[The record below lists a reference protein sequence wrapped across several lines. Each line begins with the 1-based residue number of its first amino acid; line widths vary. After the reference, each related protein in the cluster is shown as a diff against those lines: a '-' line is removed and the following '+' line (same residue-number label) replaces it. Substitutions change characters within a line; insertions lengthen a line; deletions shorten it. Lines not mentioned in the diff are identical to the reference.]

1 MPTPTRDQQLQA
13 VQGDQEG
20 PCGNNKACSGH
31 GRCVGKK
38 QTQRSSEDEECACEP
53 GWAGSYC
60 QTPCPGLT
68 SDGLYCSGAGSCS
81 REGICTC
88 DSGRWGPLCEHE
100 CPGGE
105 SNSCNNHGVA
115 PSFLFLIFLSL
126 FACAA
131 FSCLAGL
138 AQLPGR
144 GDLLF
149 YVMLFDP
156 DVLVARGSCG
166 ECGQVSAESGA
177 LALVLRAG
185 LAGLVGEC
193 WELLGW
199 QS

>member
-38 QTQRSSEDEECACEP
+38 QTQSRSGDEACACEP

-88 DSGRWGPLCEHE
+88 DSGRWGALCEHE

-115 PSFLFLIFLSL
+115 LSFLFLIFLSL
-126 FACAA
+126 FSCSV
-131 FSCLAGL
+131 FSCFLWL
-138 AQLPGR
+138 AQFFFGR
-144 GDLLF
+144 GGLLF
-149 YVMLFDP
+149 YVML
-156 DVLVARGSCG
+156 V
-166 ECGQVSAESGA
+166 
-177 LALVLRAG
+177 
-185 LAGLVGEC
+185 
-193 WELLGW
+193 
-199 QS
+199 